1 MNHPEVV
8 IARQA
13 IEEGRGLVVVV
24 NKMDLLRDNK
34 RRFEKVMDAVPREI
48 QTVIPQVIVIFLVLN
63 MLVSILEDILLS
75 ITMGLNI
82 VTL

>member
-24 NKMDLLRDNK
+24 NKMDLLRDNQ
-34 RRFEKVMDAVPREI
+34 RLYEKVMDAVPREI
-48 QTVIPQVIVIFLVLN
+48 QTVIPQVIVIFWFSSLKI
-63 MLVSILEDILLS
+63 SY
-75 ITMGLNI
+75 
-82 VTL
+82 

>member
-24 NKMDLLRDNK
+24 NKMDLLRDN
-34 RRFEKVMDAVPREI
+34 RRLFENVMDAVPREI
-48 QTVIPQVIVIFLVLN
+48 QTVIPQVIVIFWFSSLKISYYQSQWV
-63 MLVSILEDILLS
+63 
-75 ITMGLNI
+75 
-82 VTL
+82 

>member
-24 NKMDLLRDNK
+24 NKMDLLRDNQ
-34 RRFEKVMDAVPREI
+34 RLFEKVMDAVPREI

-63 MLVSILEDILLS
+63 MLVFILEDILLS